1 VNKEVRVRRLL
12 VFGIVLA
19 VALGAI
25 GVRVA
30 TAEEGSGPAFVK
42 GGGPVTEDQVR
53 QEMLAEGYSN
63 PQVMREGRYFEAT
76 GTKDGQT
83 EKLVVDQQTGRL
95 RAGGEDSEDDD

>member
-1 VNKEVRVRRLL
+1 MRRLF
-12 VFGIVLA
+12 VSGTALA

-25 GVRVA
+25 GVRIA
-30 TAEEGSGPAFVK
+30 TAEEGLGPTFIK

-63 PQVMREGRYFEAT
+63 PQVMHEGRYFEAT